1 MRQSLSKS
9 FIANT
14 VTSLN
19 VFCGFISIIQTSE
32 GNYQLAAIFIIIAA
46 IFDAFDGIV
55 ARLLG
60 TSSRF
65 GVELDSLSD
74 VVSFGAAPAFLIYK
88 AYASQFGIFGILL
101 SSLLLVFGALRLA
114 RFNISVGNL
123 NTKSDFTGLPIPASA
138 ITISL
143 MVFSFYKNGSLVYP
157 FDYLA
162 APLIVGLA
170 ALMVSKIRY
179 NALPK
184 MKDKSLKHKLVLVA
198 LLILALILTI
208 LTDGV
213 IVFFLFLGMVLF
225 GVFRAIYFLMFPEN
239 ADKIETE
246 IKVSEN

>member
-1 MRQSLSKS
+1 MKQSFSKA

-19 VFCGFISIIQTSE
+19 VFCGFLSLLYASQHDF
-32 GNYQLAAIFIIIAA
+32 QMAAVFIIVAA

-88 AYASQFGIFGILL
+88 AYAFQLGVAGIVL
-101 SSLLLVFGALRLA
+101 SSLLLIFGALRLA
-114 RFNISVGNL
+114 RFNLSVEDL
-123 NTKSDFTGLPIPASA
+123 NTKSDFSGLPIPVSA
-138 ITISL
+138 ITVAL
-143 MVFSFYKNGSLVYP
+143 LVFSFHKDGSLVFPYN
-157 FDYLA
+157 YIA
-162 APLIVGLA
+162 APLVIGLA
-170 ALMVSKIRY
+170 ILMVSKIRY

-184 MKDKSLKHKLVLVA
+184 MKDKNFKQKILFIVTLLVA
-198 LLILALILTI
+198 LVLTF

-213 IVFFLFLGMVLF
+213 IVFFIFLGMVLF
-225 GVFRAIYFLMFPEN
+225 GVLRALYYLIAGSKDEIEN
-239 ADKIETE
+239 E

>member
-1 MRQSLSKS
+1 MKQSFSKS

-32 GNYQLAAIFIIIAA
+32 GNFQLAAIFIIVAA

-88 AYASQFGIFGILL
+88 AYAFQFGVIGIVL
-101 SSLLLVFGALRLA
+101 SSLLLVFGSLRLA
-114 RFNISVGNL
+114 RFNLSVDDL

-138 ITISL
+138 ITVAL
-143 MVFSFYKNGSLVYP
+143 MVFSFHKDGSLVYP
-157 FDYLA
+157 FNYLA
-162 APLIVGLA
+162 APLVVGLA

-179 NALPK
+179 NSLPK
-184 MKDKSLKHKLVLVA
+184 MKTKSFKYKIVLIT
-198 LLILALILTI
+198 LLIIALVLTI

-213 IVFFLFLGMVLF
+213 IVFFIFFGMVLF
-225 GVFRAIYFLMFPEN
+225 GVFRALYFLIFPKSVNEIEN
-239 ADKIETE
+239 G

>member
-1 MRQSLSKS
+1 MKQSFSKS

-19 VFCGFISIIQTSE
+19 VFCGFLSLIYSSQHDYKMAS
-32 GNYQLAAIFIIIAA
+32 IFIIVAA
-46 IFDAFDGIV
+46 IFDAVDGIV

-88 AYASQFGIFGILL
+88 AYGYQFGIIGILV
-101 SSLLLVFGALRLA
+101 SSTLLIFGALRLA
-114 RFNISVGNL
+114 RFNISVGDL
-123 NTKSDFTGLPIPASA
+123 NTKSDFTGLPIPVSA
-138 ITISL
+138 ITVAL
-143 MVFSFYKNGSLVYP
+143 LVFSFYSNG
-157 FDYLA
+157 
-162 APLIVGLA
+162 LIISPMDLFVIPIVLGLA

-184 MKDKSLKHKLVLVA
+184 MKDKNSKQKALYILTLSAALV
-198 LLILALILTI
+198 LTI

-213 IVFFLFLGMVLF
+213 IVFFIFLGLVLF
-225 GVFRAIYFLMFPEN
+225 GVFRALFYIVTNKKDELDN
-239 ADKIETE
+239 GIKI
-246 IKVSEN
+246 SEN

>member
-1 MRQSLSKS
+1 MKQSFSKS
-9 FIANT
+9 FIANSF
-14 VTSLN
+14 TSLN
-19 VFCGFISIIQTSE
+19 VFCGFLSIIQTSE
-32 GNYQLAAIFIIIAA
+32 GNFQLAAIFIIVAA

-88 AYASQFGIFGILL
+88 AFAWQLGIIGIII
-101 SSLLLVFGALRLA
+101 SSLLLVFGSLRLA
-114 RFNISVGNL
+114 RFNLSVDDL
-123 NTKSDFTGLPIPASA
+123 ETKADFTGLPIPASA
-138 ITISL
+138 ITVAL
-143 MVFSFYKNGSLVYP
+143 MVFSFYKEGTLVYP
-157 FDYLA
+157 FNYVA
-162 APLIVGLA
+162 VPLVIVLA

-179 NALPK
+179 NSLPK
-184 MKDKSLKHKLVLVA
+184 MKTKSFKYKLVLIS
-198 LLILALILTI
+198 LLIIALALTI

-225 GVFRAIYFLMFPEN
+225 GIMRALYYLLFPKSVNEIEN
-239 ADKIETE
+239 E

>member
-1 MRQSLSKS
+1 MKQSFSKA

-19 VFCGFISIIQTSE
+19 VFCGFLSLLYASQHDF
-32 GNYQLAAIFIIIAA
+32 QMAAVFIIVAA

-88 AYASQFGIFGILL
+88 AYAFQLGVAGIVL
-101 SSLLLVFGALRLA
+101 SSLLLIFGALRLA
-114 RFNISVGNL
+114 RFNLSVEDL
-123 NTKSDFTGLPIPASA
+123 NTKSDFSGLPIPVSA
-138 ITISL
+138 ITVAL
-143 MVFSFYKNGSLVYP
+143 LVFSFHKDGSLIFPYN
-157 FDYLA
+157 YIA
-162 APLIVGLA
+162 SPLVIGLA
-170 ALMVSKIRY
+170 ILMVSKIRY

-184 MKDKSLKHKLVLVA
+184 MKDKNFKQKILFIATLLVA
-198 LLILALILTI
+198 LVLTF

-213 IVFFLFLGMVLF
+213 IVFFIFLGMVLF
-225 GVFRAIYFLMFPEN
+225 GVLRALYYLIAGSKDEIEN
-239 ADKIETE
+239 E

>member
-1 MRQSLSKS
+1 MKQSFSKA

-19 VFCGFISIIQTSE
+19 VFCGFLSLLYASQ
-32 GNYQLAAIFIIIAA
+32 NDFQMAAVFIIVAA

-88 AYASQFGIFGILL
+88 AYAFQLGVAGIVL
-101 SSLLLVFGALRLA
+101 SSLLLIFGALRLA
-114 RFNISVGNL
+114 RFNLSVEDL
-123 NTKSDFTGLPIPASA
+123 NTKSDFSGLPIPVSA
-138 ITISL
+138 ITVAL
-143 MVFSFYKNGSLVYP
+143 LVFSFHKDGSLIFPYN
-157 FDYLA
+157 YIA
-162 APLIVGLA
+162 APLVIGLA
-170 ALMVSKIRY
+170 ILMVSKIRY

-184 MKDKSLKHKLVLVA
+184 MKDKNFKQKILFIATLLVA
-198 LLILALILTI
+198 LVLTF

-213 IVFFLFLGMVLF
+213 IVFFIFLGMVLF
-225 GVFRAIYFLMFPEN
+225 GVLRALYYLIAGSKDEIEN
-239 ADKIETE
+239 E

>member
-1 MRQSLSKS
+1 MKQSFSKAI
-9 FIANT
+9 IANT

-19 VFCGFISIIQTSE
+19 VFCGFLSLLYASQHDF
-32 GNYQLAAIFIIIAA
+32 QMAAVYIFCAA

-88 AYASQFGIFGILL
+88 AYAYQLGVAGIVL
-101 SSLLLVFGALRLA
+101 SSLLLIFGALRLA
-114 RFNISVGNL
+114 RFNISVEDL
-123 NTKSDFTGLPIPASA
+123 NTKGDFSGLPIPMSA
-138 ITISL
+138 ITVAL
-143 MVFSFYKNGSLVYP
+143 LVFSFHKDGVMQAPYN
-157 FDYLA
+157 YLSI
-162 APLIVGLA
+162 PIVIGLA

-184 MKDKSLKHKLVLVA
+184 MKDKNLKQKLLYIIILVIGLVL
-198 LLILALILTI
+198 TF

-213 IVFFLFLGMVLF
+213 IIFFIFLGMVLF
-225 GVFRAIYFLMFPEN
+225 GVFRALYYLIAGSKSEIEN
-239 ADKIETE
+239 E

>member
-1 MRQSLSKS
+1 MKQSFSKAI
-9 FIANT
+9 IANT

-19 VFCGFISIIQTSE
+19 VFCGFLSLLYASQHDFRM
-32 GNYQLAAIFIIIAA
+32 AAVFIIVAA

-88 AYASQFGIFGILL
+88 AYAFQLGVAGIVL
-101 SSLLLVFGALRLA
+101 SSLLLIFGALRLA
-114 RFNISVGNL
+114 RFNLSVGDL
-123 NTKSDFTGLPIPASA
+123 NTKSDFTGLPIPVSA
-138 ITISL
+138 ITVAL
-143 MVFSFYKNGSLVYP
+143 LVFSFHKEGSLIFPYN
-157 FDYLA
+157 YIA
-162 APLIVGLA
+162 APLVIGLS

-184 MKDKSLKHKLVLVA
+184 MKDKNFKQKILFIATLLVA
-198 LLILALILTI
+198 LVLTF

-213 IVFFLFLGMVLF
+213 IVFFIFLGMVLF
-225 GVFRAIYFLMFPEN
+225 GVIRALYYLIADSKDEIEN
-239 ADKIETE
+239 E

>member
-1 MRQSLSKS
+1 MKQSFSKA

-19 VFCGFISIIQTSE
+19 VFCGFLSLLYASQHDF
-32 GNYQLAAIFIIIAA
+32 QMAAVFIIVAA

-88 AYASQFGIFGILL
+88 AYAFQLGVAGIVL
-101 SSLLLVFGALRLA
+101 SSLLLIFGALRLA
-114 RFNISVGNL
+114 RFNLSVEDL
-123 NTKSDFTGLPIPASA
+123 NTKSDFSGLPIPVSA
-138 ITISL
+138 ITVAL
-143 MVFSFYKNGSLVYP
+143 LVFSFHKDGSLIFPYN
-157 FDYLA
+157 YIA
-162 APLIVGLA
+162 APLVIGLA
-170 ALMVSKIRY
+170 ILMVSKIRY

-184 MKDKSLKHKLVLVA
+184 MKDKNFKQKILFIVTLLVA
-198 LLILALILTI
+198 LVLTF

-213 IVFFLFLGMVLF
+213 IVFFIFLGMVLF
-225 GVFRAIYFLMFPEN
+225 GVLRALYYLIAGSKDEIEN
-239 ADKIETE
+239 E

>member
-1 MRQSLSKS
+1 MKQSFSKA

-19 VFCGFISIIQTSE
+19 VFCGFLSLLYASQHDF
-32 GNYQLAAIFIIIAA
+32 QMAAVFIIVAA

-88 AYASQFGIFGILL
+88 AYAFQLGVAGIVL
-101 SSLLLVFGALRLA
+101 SSLLLIFGALRLA
-114 RFNISVGNL
+114 RFNLSVEDL
-123 NTKSDFTGLPIPASA
+123 NTKSDFSGLPIPVSA
-138 ITISL
+138 ITVAL
-143 MVFSFYKNGSLVYP
+143 LVFSFHKDGSLVFPYN
-157 FDYLA
+157 YIA
-162 APLIVGLA
+162 APLVIGLA
-170 ALMVSKIRY
+170 ILMVSKIRY

-184 MKDKSLKHKLVLVA
+184 MKVLFIVTLLVA
-198 LLILALILTI
+198 LVLTF

-213 IVFFLFLGMVLF
+213 IVFFIFLGMVLF
-225 GVFRAIYFLMFPEN
+225 GVLRALYYLIAGSKDEIEN
-239 ADKIETE
+239 E

>member
-1 MRQSLSKS
+1 MKQSFSKS

-14 VTSLN
+14 VTSAN
-19 VFCGFISIIQTSE
+19 VFCGFLSIIQTSE
-32 GNYQLAAIFIIIAA
+32 GNFQLAAVFIILAA

-88 AYASQFGIFGILL
+88 AYAFNFGIIGIVL
-101 SSLLLVFGALRLA
+101 SSLLLVFGSLRLA
-114 RFNISVGNL
+114 RFNVSIGDL

-138 ITISL
+138 ITVAL
-143 MVFSFYKNGSLVYP
+143 MVFSFFKDGSLIPP
-157 FDYLA
+157 FNYLA
-162 APLIVGLA
+162 FPLVIGLA
-170 ALMVSKIRY
+170 VLMVSKIRY
-179 NALPK
+179 NALPQ
-184 MKDKSLKHKLVLVA
+184 MKNKSLKFKSVLIVLLISVLV
-198 LLILALILTI
+198 LTI

-225 GVFRAIYFLMFPEN
+225 GVLRALYFLIFPQVVNETEN
-239 ADKIETE
+239 E

>member
-1 MRQSLSKS
+1 MKTSFSKS
-9 FIANT
+9 VIANT

-19 VFCGFISIIQTSE
+19 AFCGFLSLIQTSE
-32 GNYQLAAIFIIIAA
+32 GNFQLSAVFIIIAA

-88 AYASQFGIFGILL
+88 AYAFQLGIAGILL
-101 SSLLLVFGALRLA
+101 SSLPLIFGALRLA
-114 RFNISVGNL
+114 RFNLSVGDL
-123 NTKSDFTGLPIPASA
+123 NTKSDFSGLPIPVSA
-138 ITISL
+138 ITIAL
-143 MVFSFYKNGSLVYP
+143 LIFSFHKDGSLVFPYN
-157 FDYLA
+157 YIA
-162 APLIVGLA
+162 VPLVVGLA

-184 MKDKSLKHKLVLVA
+184 MKDKNLKQKLVFIAILSIALV
-198 LLILALILTI
+198 LTF

-213 IVFFLFLGMVLF
+213 IVFFIFLGMVLF
-225 GVFRAIYFLMFPEN
+225 GVFRALYFLIVGSKEELEN
-239 ADKIETE
+239 E

>member
-1 MRQSLSKS
+1 MKQSFSKA

-19 VFCGFISIIQTSE
+19 VFCGFLSLLYASQHDF
-32 GNYQLAAIFIIIAA
+32 QMAAVFIIVAA

-88 AYASQFGIFGILL
+88 AYAFQLGVAGIVL
-101 SSLLLVFGALRLA
+101 SSLLLIFGALRLA
-114 RFNISVGNL
+114 RFNLSVEDL
-123 NTKSDFTGLPIPASA
+123 NTKSDFSGLPIPVSA
-138 ITISL
+138 ITVAL
-143 MVFSFYKNGSLVYP
+143 LVFSFHKDGSLIFPYNY
-157 FDYLA
+157 FA
-162 APLIVGLA
+162 APLVIGLA
-170 ALMVSKIRY
+170 ILMVSKIRY

-184 MKDKSLKHKLVLVA
+184 MKDKNFKQKILFIATLLVA
-198 LLILALILTI
+198 LVLTF

-213 IVFFLFLGMVLF
+213 IVFFIFLGMVLF
-225 GVFRAIYFLMFPEN
+225 GVLRALYYLIAGSKDEIEN
-239 ADKIETE
+239 E

>member
-1 MRQSLSKS
+1 MKQSFSKAI
-9 FIANT
+9 IANT

-19 VFCGFISIIQTSE
+19 VFCGFLSLLYASQHDFQMAAVYIIV
-32 GNYQLAAIFIIIAA
+32 AA

-88 AYASQFGIFGILL
+88 AYAFQLGVAGIIL
-101 SSLLLVFGALRLA
+101 SSLLLIFGALRLA
-114 RFNISVGNL
+114 RFNLSVGDL
-123 NTKSDFTGLPIPASA
+123 NTKSDFTGLPIPVSA
-138 ITISL
+138 ITVAL
-143 MVFSFYKNGSLVYP
+143 LVFSFHKDGSLIFPYNYV
-157 FDYLA
+157 A
-162 APLIVGLA
+162 APLVMGLA

-184 MKDKSLKHKLVLVA
+184 MKDKNIKQKILFIITLLVA
-198 LLILALILTI
+198 LVLTF

-213 IVFFLFLGMVLF
+213 IVFFIFLGMVLF
-225 GVFRAIYFLMFPEN
+225 GVLRALYYLITGSKEEIEN
-239 ADKIETE
+239 E

>member
-1 MRQSLSKS
+1 MKQSFSKS

-19 VFCGFISIIQTSE
+19 VFCGFLSIIQTSE
-32 GNYQLAAIFIIIAA
+32 GNYQLAAIFIIVAA

-88 AYASQFGIFGILL
+88 AYAFQLGIAGIVI
-101 SSLLLVFGALRLA
+101 SSLLLVFGSLRLA
-114 RFNISVGNL
+114 RFNLSVDDL

-138 ITISL
+138 ITVAL
-143 MVFSFYKNGSLVYP
+143 MVFSFYKEGSLVYP
-157 FDYLA
+157 FNYLA
-162 APLIVGLA
+162 APLVIGLA

-179 NALPK
+179 NAIPK
-184 MKDKSLKHKLVLVA
+184 MKTKSFKYKLVLISVLIVA
-198 LLILALILTI
+198 LVLTI

-213 IVFFLFLGMVLF
+213 IVFFLFLAMVLF
-225 GVFRAIYFLMFPEN
+225 GVFRALYFLLFPKTEN
-239 ADKIETE
+239 EIENE